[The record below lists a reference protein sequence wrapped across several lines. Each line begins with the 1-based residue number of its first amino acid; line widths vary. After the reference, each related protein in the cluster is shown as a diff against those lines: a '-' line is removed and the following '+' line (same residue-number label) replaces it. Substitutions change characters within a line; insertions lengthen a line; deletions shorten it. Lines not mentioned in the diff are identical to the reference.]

1 MRLRF
6 ALLALTIYGAAATG
20 RKNRKKKIGITFNSG
35 SNTAGNANAGFMRGF
50 QQQMVEI
57 DGEERPS
64 LEAVSYISGV
74 SGGSVVSTIYH
85 FQNSTTA
92 DVLFDVAGPTDPS
105 EITEEVLSTI
115 PQGSIF
121 PIFTGRILPWFFFGQ
136 ALQIAIPAAVHPLPI
151 FFQFQFLNPFNIEA
165 DLPLTSAQ
173 IRDDVKSTPIFTT
186 SMIGPA
192 ELYPSHV
199 DSVINRAVFAAH
211 NQSLDMLEMVDEDET
226 EFSDIIEEI
235 IAVAG
240 ESFAINVRR
249 TDLDVLRLLAEA
261 EGFQINLPAYG
272 TNKEFTI
279 PLSGDVATFDFDGDT
294 IGPFDFQGP
303 YTATYDELS
312 AGSPFTLQKLVGM
325 SGDLLGLFPSLRSFI
340 PVPAIQTIPLSLPIP
355 TVDGNSRNVAFTDG
369 GISDTTGLAAL
380 LKMKPDNVI
389 VCFSGSVLQVGLQLG
404 PEIVSTISFQVFNTF
419 GNIFGLTNDVN
430 PDNLFS
436 GLTLSHLFNLYS
448 NNENQFVK
456 LVKTFESLRDAG
468 EPLVT
473 TLEGLE
479 VIDNEF
485 WGIKGGWTVDV
496 TIIHMFGVPQKFVDE
511 LPDDIAPAPD
521 GRERIEFDHFTNPLY
536 ASVPNVAA
544 VPLGTPLDFFG
555 NTVQALGF
563 ELPVEPARM
572 AHILTSWVIKRAWN
586 GLVGID
592 GEVKFGG
599 FQELFEEEEEEE
611 EKEEPKGAKGAK
623 RTKGAKNPKRMKGAK
638 NPKSK
643 KGGKGRGT
651 KAR

>member
-74 SGGSVVSTIYH
+74 SAGSFVSTIYH

-121 PIFTGRILPWFFFGQ
+121 PIFTVTNPAMVFFGQ

-151 FFQFQFLNPFNIEA
+151 YFQFQFLNPFNIEA

-272 TNKEFTI
+272 TNTEFTI

-325 SGDLLGLFPSLRSFI
+325 SGDLLGLFPGLRSFI

-380 LKMKPDNVI
+380 LKMKPDKVI
-389 VCFSGSVLQVGLQLG
+389 VCHTGSTSQVRLQLG
-404 PEIVSTISFQVFNTF
+404 PEVVSTISFQVFNTF
-419 GNIFGLTNDVN
+419 GNIFGLTNEEN

-436 GLTLSHLFNLYS
+436 GQTLSHLFNLYS

-496 TIIHMFGVPQKFVDE
+496 TIIHMFGVPQKFVDD
-511 LPDDIAPAPD
+511 LPDDIAPPPP
-521 GRERIEFDHFTNPLY
+521 GKNKTEFGFFTNEEF
-536 ASVPNVAA
+536 ASVPNNQEYGTF
-544 VPLGTPLDFFG
+544 VPYEFQGTFLPAF
-555 NTVQALGF
+555 NP
-563 ELPVEPARM
+563 ELPSRPARM
-572 AHILTSWVIKRAWN
+572 TQILTSWVINRAWD
-586 GLVGID
+586 GLVGAD

-599 FQELFEEEEEEE
+599 FGKLLE
-611 EKEEPKGAKGAK
+611 EKLDVLQE
-623 RTKGAKNPKRMKGAK
+623 
-638 NPKSK
+638 
-643 KGGKGRGT
+643 GGTSGSWALHLEGVC
-651 KAR
+651 AFICLFLPMGFWVWF